1 MGSSTIASANKKA
14 DEQKALASRNRKLM
28 FSAAIAGISLAILI
42 GYAWQRKNACAN
54 SEDQKGKEVVQ
65 RSFQFDKSGDIK
77 GAQPAI
83 LSEDELLKLAKDAKD
98 AGLVVQG
105 VTQCGWTRKQ
115 REMFGDASSQARKA
129 FESIYVECRSR
140 EMCPNVRGYP
150 TWSRG
155 DQMFPGFKDVD
166 KIRELIKE
174 VGPLPVQQQ
183 VRGASEPNEANI
195 PDVKPTV
202 KSAPLPQ
209 EIKAEDDVN
218 LAEQTLHGGSGSK
231 TGDKVEDQDAEE
243 QKDDK
248 ETKKENVRGVSNY
261 PPLNVPDMPGT
272 KPMTIDNSHV
282 KNQWNQGNIPR
293 QALDNPDLKKQ
304 IAEQMAS
311 TFQQIAYD
319 ASRDPADAAYSAARL
334 PQSARIST
342 GDALD
347 DKRIYVEK
355 N

>member
-1 MGSSTIASANKKA
+1 MGSTTITSANKKA

-28 FSAAIAGISLAILI
+28 FSAAIAGVSLAILI
-42 GYAWQRKNACAN
+42 GYAWQRKNSCSA
-54 SEDQKGKEVVQ
+54 EPQKGDAQDVVQ
-65 RSFQFDKSGDIK
+65 RSFQFDSSGDIK
-77 GAQPAI
+77 GAKPAI
-83 LSEDELLKLAKDAKD
+83 LSEDDLLKLAKEAKE

-115 REMFGDASSQARKA
+115 REMFGGASSQARKV
-129 FESIYVECRSR
+129 FESMYIECRSR
-140 EMCPNVRGYP
+140 DMCPNVRGYP
-150 TWSRG
+150 TWTRG

-183 VRGASEPNEANI
+183 LRGAAEPNEANI

-202 KSAPLPQ
+202 KSAALPQ
-209 EIKAEDDVN
+209 VIKDQDNVN
-218 LAEQTLHGGSGSK
+218 LAEQALHTGSGSK
-231 TGDKVEDQDAEE
+231 TGGAVEDQGAREDEE
-243 QKDDK
+243 

-272 KPMTIDNSHV
+272 KPMTINNSHV
-282 KNQWNQGNIPR
+282 VNQWDQGNIPR
-293 QALDNPDLKKQ
+293 QALDNPEPKEE
-304 IAEQMAS
+304 IAAQMAS

-319 ASRDPADAAYSAARL
+319 ASRDPGDAAFSAARL
-334 PQSARIST
+334 PQSSHITS
-342 GDALD
+342 GDPLD

>member
-1 MGSSTIASANKKA
+1 
-14 DEQKALASRNRKLM
+14 M
-28 FSAAIAGISLAILI
+28 FSAAIAGVSLAILI
-42 GYAWQRKNACAN
+42 GYAWQRRNSCAN
-54 SEDQKGKEVVQ
+54 AETQKGASQDVVQ

-77 GAQPAI
+77 GAKPAV
-83 LSEDELLKLAKDAKD
+83 LSDDELLKLAKDAKD

-115 REMFGDASSQARKA
+115 REMFGDASSQARKV
-129 FESIYVECRSR
+129 FESMYIECRSR
-140 EMCPNVRGYP
+140 DMCPNVRGYP
-150 TWSRG
+150 TWTRG

-174 VGPLPVQQQ
+174 VSTLPVQQQ
-183 VRGASEPNEANI
+183 VRGAAEPNEANI

-209 EIKAEDDVN
+209 EIKAEDNVN
-218 LAEQTLHGGSGSK
+218 LAEQTLHAGSGSK
-231 TGDKVEDQDAEE
+231 TGDAVEDQDAKEE
-243 QKDDK
+243 DD

-272 KPMTIDNSHV
+272 RPMTIDKSFV
-282 KNQWNQGNIPR
+282 VNQWDQGNIPR
-293 QALDNPDLKKQ
+293 QALDNPDLKEE
-304 IAEQMAS
+304 IAAQMAS

-319 ASRDPADAAYSAARL
+319 ASRDPGDAAFSAARL
-334 PQSARIST
+334 PQSSHITT

>member
-1 MGSSTIASANKKA
+1 MGSTTITSANKKA

-28 FSAAIAGISLAILI
+28 FSAAIAGVSLAILI
-42 GYAWQRKNACAN
+42 GYAWQRRNSCAT
-54 SEDQKGKEVVQ
+54 EPQKGAAQDVVD

-77 GAQPAI
+77 GAKAAV
-83 LSEDELLKLAKDAKD
+83 LSEDELLKLAKGAKE

-115 REMFGDASSQARKA
+115 REMFGDASSQARKV
-129 FESIYVECRSR
+129 FESMYIECRSR
-140 EMCPNVRGYP
+140 DMCPNVRGYP
-150 TWSRG
+150 TWTRG

-183 VRGASEPNEANI
+183 VRGAAEPNEANI

-202 KSAPLPQ
+202 KSAALPQ
-209 EIKAEDDVN
+209 AVKDVDSAN
-218 LAEQTLHGGSGSK
+218 LAEQTLHAGSGSK
-231 TGDKVEDQDAEE
+231 TGAQDAEE
-243 QKDDK
+243 DD
-248 ETKKENVRGVSNY
+248 EENKKENVRGVSNY

-272 KPMTIDNSHV
+272 KPMTINKSHV
-282 KNQWNQGNIPR
+282 VNQWDQGNIPR
-293 QALDNPDLKKQ
+293 QALDNPDPKKE
-304 IAEQMAS
+304 IADQMAS

-319 ASRDPADAAYSAARL
+319 ASRDPGDAAFSAARL
-334 PQSARIST
+334 PQSSHITS
-342 GDALD
+342 GDPLD